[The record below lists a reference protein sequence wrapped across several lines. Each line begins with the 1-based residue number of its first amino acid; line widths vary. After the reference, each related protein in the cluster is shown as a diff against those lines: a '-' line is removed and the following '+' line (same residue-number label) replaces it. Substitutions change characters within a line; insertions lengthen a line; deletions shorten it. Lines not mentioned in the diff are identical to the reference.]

1 MAPVTTRQPDSGTFR
16 PIGEVAAEVV
26 ADHRFQRRVID
37 LCKRPRLIAELLA
50 HLGAERGITTRI
62 DQLVEEYADLD
73 PAALEAA
80 GGDDFWQPPL
90 HGVER

>member
-1 MAPVTTRQPDSGTFR
+1 MRRPKYPPTCGSLR
-16 PIGEVAAEVV
+16 PIGRIASEVV
-26 ADHRFQRRVID
+26 ADLRFQRRVID

-73 PAALEAA
+73 PAALEAT
-80 GGDDFWQPPL
+80 GGEDFWQPPL